1 MLLQCLL
8 DCFAN
13 SKIKQGYVIFIVNYW
28 LSLIKQYKTFMQIVS
43 PFFVVLFTSTLN
55 LLKSRR
61 PIHEHI
67 CRLIFGT
74 TTLGIHNLCSF
85 FIFLTCFSIESHLR
99 NIFFSLHQL
108 LSNCQQHIQT
118 QFQPKEFL

>member
-8 DCFAN
+8 NCFTI
-13 SKIKQGYVIFIVNYW
+13 SKIKQGCVIFIVNYW
-28 LSLIKQYKTFMQIVS
+28 LSLIKQHKTFMQIVS

-61 PIHEHI
+61 PIHEYI
-67 CRLIFGT
+67 CCFIFGT

-85 FIFLTCFSIESHLR
+85 FIFFTCFSIESHSKT
-99 NIFFSLHQL
+99 NFFSLHQL

-118 QFQPKEFL
+118 QFQPKEFS